1 MVARAVWMRRAPGLI
16 RRRAGKMHRRNL
28 AELRRFAHGSIGSP
42 FRSDALGGSRVFQ
55 SIDRLDDVAKL
66 VRQFIEAVCWS
77 TAAKSAISRCAR
89 SAPVE
94 CRVPWALIEGREWVS
109 V

>member
-42 FRSDALGGSRVFQ
+42 FRSDALGGSWVFQ
-55 SIDRLDDVAKL
+55 PVDRLDDVAKL
-66 VRQFIEAVCWS
+66 VRHFVEPIVFLGDVLRGMAGEIPTDFLARQLGQAVPGP
-77 TAAKSAISRCAR
+77 A
-89 SAPVE
+89 
-94 CRVPWALIEGREWVS
+94 
-109 V
+109 